1 MKAVRPTPMTAA
13 RLISSSVDVVV
24 PPYESAALWTSGATF
39 NIGNFCYL
47 NNTVYQSLQNAN
59 TNRNPATEPT
69 WWAPIGPTNRWA
81 MFDGTLNNSTVGAT
95 PFSVTINIGQADT
108 LAVLGVIGADITLTI
123 RDGLGGPV
131 VYTQSIALTGDS
143 IGDWWEYFY
152 FDPLLTKTIAVF
164 KDLPRFA
171 SAHAT
176 IEITETVTEEFGTTI
191 QVGEVVFG
199 LAYDLGCP
207 EFGASSSI
215 IDYSRVDRDE
225 FGTATL
231 VRRAFSKRLT
241 ARLWVEKNQVN
252 RVHRFLTDF
261 RATPVLWLLT
271 DDEAYDE
278 PGVIYGP
285 FKDFGIDIAYPTHSI
300 CALEIEGMN

>member
-1 MKAVRPTPMTAA
+1 MKAVRPTPMTDAMLVA
-13 RLISSSVDVVV
+13 SSVDVVV
-24 PPYESAALWTSGATF
+24 EPYESAVAWSSGSTYASGVF
-39 NIGNFCYL
+39 
-47 NNTVYQSLQNAN
+47 VYHQNSIWQSLQASN
-59 TNRNPATEPT
+59 TNNNPASSPA
-69 WWAPIGPTNRWA
+69 WWSRIGPTNRWA
-81 MFDGTLNNSTVGAT
+81 MFDGTLNNRTVGAS

-164 KDLPRFA
+164 KDLPRYA
-171 SAHAT
+171 TAHAT

-199 LAYDLGCP
+199 LAYTVGSP

-231 VRRAFSKRLT
+231 VRRAFSKRLN
-241 ARLWVEKNQVN
+241 ARLWVEKNEVN

>member
-1 MKAVRPTPMTAA
+1 
-13 RLISSSVDVVV
+13 
-24 PPYESAALWTSGATF
+24 
-39 NIGNFCYL
+39 
-47 NNTVYQSLQNAN
+47 
-59 TNRNPATEPT
+59 
-69 WWAPIGPTNRWA
+69 

-95 PFSVTINIGQADT
+95 PFAVTINMGQADT
-108 LAVLGVIGADITLTI
+108 LAVMGVIGADITLTI
-123 RDGLGGPV
+123 RDGLDGPIV
-131 VYTQSIALTGDS
+131 HEETIALTGDS

-152 FDPLLTKTIAVF
+152 FDPLLTRSTVVF
-164 KDLPRFA
+164 TGLPLYA

-176 IEITETVTEEFGTTI
+176 IEVSETVTEEFGATI
-191 QVGEVVFG
+191 RVGEVVFG
-199 LAYDLGCP
+199 LAFDLGCA
-207 EFGASSSI
+207 EFGASAGI

-252 RVHRFLTDF
+252 RLYRFLSDF

-271 DDEAYDE
+271 DDEAYE
-278 PGVIYGP
+278 EAGVIFGP

>member
-1 MKAVRPTPMTAA
+1 MKGVRQTPMTSAM
-13 RLISSSVDVVV
+13 LVSSSVEMVVE
-24 PPYESAALWTSGATF
+24 PYESAVLWTSGPTF
-39 NIGNFCYL
+39 AIGDLVYL
-47 NNTVYQSLQNAN
+47 GNDIYQSLQNSN

-69 WWAPIGPTNRWA
+69 WWSRIAPTNRWA
-81 MFDGTLNNSTVGAT
+81 MFDRTLTNKTVGAS
-95 PFSVTINIGQADT
+95 PFSVTINIGQADA

-164 KDLPRFA
+164 KDLPRYA

-199 LAYDLGCP
+199 LAYDVGCA
-207 EFGASSSI
+207 EFDASASI
-215 IDYSRVDRDE
+215 IDYSYVDRD
-225 FGTATL
+225 FDGTATL
-231 VRRAFSKRLT
+231 VRRPFSKRLT
-241 ARLWVEKNQVN
+241 ARLWVQKNQVN

-278 PGVIYGP
+278 LGVIYGP
-285 FKDFGIDIAYPTHSI
+285 FKDFSIDIAYPTHSI